1 MSQSIPSPPAAYR
14 LKSRTRR
21 IAVTRAGKTVIRL
34 KWLEYRWVIPFHYS
48 INQPFSCITRKTG
61 MPTLSGAMIYN
72 RQRRQARLGFLS
84 PAAYTQKFYA
94 EQLAA

>member
-1 MSQSIPSPPAAYR
+1 
-14 LKSRTRR
+14 
-21 IAVTRAGKTVIRL
+21 
-34 KWLEYRWVIPFHYS
+34 
-48 INQPFSCITRKTG
+48 